1 MLWLIA
7 LACAGKAEDA
17 IAKSLSEGLVWIRL
31 APPPPIPILLMSLAD
46 NILIFQDWTVTVV
59 EDPMKNAFVLPSG
72 NIFVFTGM
80 LEVIIIYFT

>member
-1 MLWLIA
+1 MADSI
-7 LACAGKAEDA
+7 GVRREGRGRDRQV
-17 IAKSLSEGLVWIRL
+17 SLRKPRL
-31 APPPPIPILLMSLAD
+31 DSARPPPLIPILLMSLAD